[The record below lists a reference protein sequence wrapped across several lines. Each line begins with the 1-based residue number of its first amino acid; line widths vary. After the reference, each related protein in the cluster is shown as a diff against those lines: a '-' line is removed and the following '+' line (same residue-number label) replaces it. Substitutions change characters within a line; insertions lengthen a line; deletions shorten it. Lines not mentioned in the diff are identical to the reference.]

1 MSALAV
7 LPFPTGMPTFPARC
21 PLPSIGNFQ
30 IARIHE
36 LRQTQLRGIMTF
48 PEISLPSR
56 PLALKQSSLS
66 LPRGYAISL
75 PFVFLLTG
83 MLFYWQVPNLWR
95 DYQIS
100 QNPLVMEDGRLLSGE
115 CKTRKGVFTDCDAR
129 VSYTYQGKSYES
141 DTHIFFV
148 DAHVGDYETDIVIS
162 ADHPELATLSL
173 GLDKL
178 ENRFISAG
186 ILCGIFALICLI
198 SIVLGV
204 RTSFARSRLTTP
216 AILKPVP
223 VEIAT
228 YKESFGR
235 LFVTYAD
242 KIAEDKT
249 KRTAYSRFAKGQEPI
264 IIGEADDGSPV
275 GLAVRHGNTAYPVL
289 LDAGLQ
295 RIMMT
300 DEERAAALASIVV
313 ASDETA
319 ADEPSSLR
327 EPAKKGRFLRAV
339 LGFLAIIL
347 VIAGLVLGYWYWYV
361 TAGYTQFMQAGMEIN
376 NMLPGPMNEWGCDQ
390 LQKRFG
396 DQNAPYGCTASDFKS
411 WK

>member
-1 MSALAV
+1 M
-7 LPFPTGMPTFPARC
+7 PFPTGMPTF
-21 PLPSIGNFQ
+21 LLGILFPSIGNFH

-36 LRQTQLRGIMTF
+36 LRPAQLRGIMTF
-48 PEISLPSR
+48 PDISLPSR

-100 QNPLVMEDGRLLSGE
+100 QNPLVMEDGRLVDGE
-115 CKTRKGVFTDCDAR
+115 CKVRKGVFTDCDAR
-129 VSYTYQGKSYES
+129 VAYTYQGKSYES

-148 DAHVGDYETDIVIS
+148 DAHSGNYETDIVIS
-162 ADHPELATLSL
+162 ADNPELATLSL

-178 ENRFISAG
+178 ENRFISFG
-186 ILCGIFALICLI
+186 VLFGVFALICLI

-204 RTSFARSRLTTP
+204 RTSYARSRLTTP
-216 AILKPVP
+216 ALLRPVP

-242 KIAEDKT
+242 KIAEDMT
-249 KRTAYSRFAKGQEPI
+249 KRSAYSRFAKGQEPI
-264 IIGEADDGSPV
+264 IIGEAEDGSPV

-289 LDAGLQ
+289 LDAGLE
-295 RIMMT
+295 RIKMT
-300 DEERAAALASIVV
+300 DEERASALASI
-313 ASDETA
+313 ATARETV
-319 ADEPSSLR
+319 ADEQSSLR
-327 EPAKKGRFLRAV
+327 EPVKKGRFLRAI

>member
-1 MSALAV
+1 
-7 LPFPTGMPTFPARC
+7 
-21 PLPSIGNFQ
+21 
-30 IARIHE
+30 
-36 LRQTQLRGIMTF
+36 MTF

-75 PFVFLLTG
+75 PIVFLLTG
-83 MLFYWQVPNLWR
+83 LLFYWQAPNLWR

-100 QNPLVMEDGRLLSGE
+100 QNPLVMEDGRLVDGE
-115 CKTRKGVFTDCDAR
+115 CKVRKGVFTDCDAR
-129 VSYTYQGKSYES
+129 VAYTYQGKSYES

-148 DAHVGDYETDIVIS
+148 DAHSGNYETDIVIS
-162 ADHPELATLSL
+162 ADNPELATLSL

-178 ENRFISAG
+178 ENRFISFG
-186 ILCGIFALICLI
+186 VLFGVFAIICLI

-204 RTSFARSRLTTP
+204 RTSYARSRLTTP
-216 AILKPVP
+216 ALLTPVP

-235 LFVTYAD
+235 LLVTYAD
-242 KIAEDKT
+242 KIADDKT

-264 IIGEADDGSPV
+264 IIGEFDGSPV

-289 LDAGLQ
+289 LDAGLE
-295 RIMMT
+295 RIKMT
-300 DEERAAALASIVV
+300 DEERAAALASI
-313 ASDETA
+313 ATARETV
-319 ADEPSSLR
+319 ADEQPSLR
-327 EPAKKGRFLRAV
+327 EPPKKGRFLRV
-339 LGFLAIIL
+339 IIGFLAIIL

-376 NMLPGPMNEWGCDQ
+376 NMLPAPMNEWGCDQ